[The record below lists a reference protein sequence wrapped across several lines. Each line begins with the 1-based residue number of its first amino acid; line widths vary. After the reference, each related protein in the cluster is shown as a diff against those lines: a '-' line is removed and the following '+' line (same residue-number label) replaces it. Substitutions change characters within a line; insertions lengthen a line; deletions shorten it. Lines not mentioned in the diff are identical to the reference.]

1 MIYNFLQPEI
11 PNSHVANLLHYL
23 TLRSGLAFIT
33 SLLICLIITPH
44 VIKYLRTNYTGQPIR
59 TLGPETHFNKAGT
72 PTMGGLIMLVAITIS
87 TLLFAN
93 LATHYVWIALFIT
106 ISFGALG
113 LIDDY
118 MKLTKNHHDGISAKS
133 KLFWQ
138 VLISIIACSWVQY
151 ANIDNFSGVL
161 TLPFFKNFILDLG
174 YFYFPFC
181 AFVIVA
187 WSNAVNLTDGLDGL
201 AAVPIAIAAICLGVL
216 AYVVGHAIYAP
227 YLQVIYIPHSA
238 ELAVFCA
245 SIFGAAIGFLWYN
258 SHPAEI
264 FMGDTGSLA
273 LGGALGIVSVILKH
287 EVVFAI
293 IGGLF
298 VIETISVII
307 QVYYFKATGG
317 RRFFKMAPLHHHFE
331 KKGWPESKVV
341 LRFWII
347 ALVFGLIGLAT
358 LKLR

>member
-1 MIYNFLQPEI
+1 MIYNLLQQDI
-11 PNSHVANLLHYL
+11 NSSHVANLLHYL

-33 SLLICLIITPH
+33 SLTLCLVITPY
-44 VIKYLRTNYTGQPIR
+44 VVKYLRQHYTGQPIR
-59 TLGPETHFNKAGT
+59 DLGPESHFSKAGT
-72 PTMGGLIMLVAITIS
+72 PTMGGGIMLIAILIS
-87 TLLFAN
+87 SILFAN
-93 LATHYVWIALFIT
+93 LATHYIWIVLFVT
-106 ISFGALG
+106 ISFGILG
-113 LIDDY
+113 FIDDY
-118 MKLTKNHHDGISAKS
+118 QKLVKNHHDGISGKS
-133 KLFWQ
+133 KLLWQ
-138 VLISIIACSWVQY
+138 IIVSIIACSWIQY
-151 ANIDNFSGVL
+151 ANIGNYSGVL

-201 AAVPIAIAAICLGVL
+201 AAAPIAIAAICLGVI

-238 ELAVFCA
+238 ELTIFCA
-245 SIFGAAIGFLWYN
+245 SVFGAAIGFLWYN
-258 SHPAEI
+258 AHPAQI

-273 LGGALGIVSVILKH
+273 LGGALGIISVILKH
-287 EVVFAI
+287 EIVFAI

-298 VIETISVII
+298 VIETLSVII
-307 QVYYFKATGG
+307 QVYYFKFTGG
-317 RRFFKMAPLHHHFE
+317 KRIFKMAPIHHHFE
-331 KKGWPESKVV
+331 QKGWPETKVV
-341 LRFWII
+341 IRFWIV